1 MAKLKTK
8 AQFIEYIGENCS
20 IRNSD
25 GTEIGSTSGGF
36 APLFYKNANDFN
48 GTPLKDWDE
57 AYVRYIEHNTRRS
70 LSQDLLQYG
79 EILKRNN
86 FATYRGYYTIRL
98 IRYEGAI
105 YFHKMKDGKVV
116 EIKKFSV

>member
-1 MAKLKTK
+1 MKRLKTK
-8 AQFIEYIGENCS
+8 KEFIEYIGENCS

-36 APLFYKNANDFN
+36 APLFYKCADDLE

-57 AYVRYIEHNTRRS
+57 AYDLYIEHNTKRS
-70 LSQDLLQYG
+70 LSQELLRYG

-86 FATYRGYYTIRL
+86 FATDRGYYTIRL